1 MITRTTRDVVTFRRE
16 FFLKTVGRPLP
27 PGQYE
32 VVKDEELIEG
42 LSFPAY
48 RRTGTVV
55 FVPSDGRRSLEMQ
68 SIDWQEL
75 VAALDRDEQFR
86 PTHCIRKF
94 IRVERSSHDCFS
106 ARRMMHLRGTAVRNQ
121 QSKGRCPLFLGQIRL
136 PRWSSLPAGAAA

>member
-27 PGQYE
+27 PGRYE

-68 SIDWQEL
+68 SIDWTG
-75 VAALDRDEQFR
+75 A
-86 PTHCIRKF
+86 C
-94 IRVERSSHDCFS
+94 
-106 ARRMMHLRGTAVRNQ
+106 RRFG
-121 QSKGRCPLFLGQIRL
+121 
-136 PRWSSLPAGAAA
+136 PR